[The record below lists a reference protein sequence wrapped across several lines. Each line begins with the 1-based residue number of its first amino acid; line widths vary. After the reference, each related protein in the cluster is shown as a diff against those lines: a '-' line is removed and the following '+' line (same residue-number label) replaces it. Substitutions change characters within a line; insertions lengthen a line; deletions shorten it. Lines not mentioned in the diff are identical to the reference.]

1 MKTILAFLTF
11 SLLTSSTAFAI
22 DTGAEVPEFKL
33 MSSEGK
39 EVSVADFKDKV
50 VVLEWFNDQCP
61 FVKKHYGP
69 KAMQNLQKKWTDKG
83 VVWLTID
90 STNPS
95 HQNFKNKE
103 QFAALTGAHGIHS
116 TALLADPE
124 GTVGKLFGAK
134 TTPHIFIKGK
144 DGKIA
149 YQGAID
155 DNPDAFSSPSE
166 AKNFVDA
173 ALGQITE
180 GKKVENAET
189 SPYGCSV
196 KY

>member
-1 MKTILAFLTF
+1 MKTLISALVVSLFTSATALAL
-11 SLLTSSTAFAI
+11 
-22 DTGAEVPEFKL
+22 DTGSEIPEFKL
-33 MSSEGK
+33 QSVDGK
-39 EVSVADFKDKV
+39 EVSISDYKDKV

-69 KAMQNLQKKWTDKG
+69 KAMQSLQKKWTEKG

-95 HQNFKNKE
+95 HQNFKDQKAL
-103 QFAALTGAHGIHS
+103 AALVKSHGLGS

-134 TTPHIFIKGK
+134 TTPHIFIKDKAGK
-144 DGKIA
+144 VA

-155 DNPDAFSSPSE
+155 DNPDAFSNPSE
-166 AKNFVDA
+166 ASNYVDL
-173 ALGQITE
+173 ALAQILE
-180 GKKVENAET
+180 GKKVVKTET